1 MESDVFLQGNIE
13 RTVDN
18 FDETF
23 DVVVV
28 GYGFSG
34 AISALEAARAGAK
47 VLLIEKG
54 PVPGGISICSYGAV
68 RCAMDEAPA
77 FQYLKATN
85 GGRTPDA
92 VVRTLSR
99 GMAGL
104 ESYVRDLASVND
116 AEVTT
121 TKETGKT
128 GANYPFVGYDAFYQT
143 VINGVPNFDARAV
156 YPWANGAP
164 GGPILFKVVED
175 NLARED
181 IDIRLNAEALRLIA
195 SNAENEVAGVTYRDA
210 GGIRRIKA
218 RRGVILASGGF
229 EGSPAMQDQ
238 YWEGRPVLPA
248 AAARNTGDGLMMAQD
263 FGAQLWHMWHFHG
276 AYGFRSADPDYP
288 YGIRVKRLPDWI
300 PNGSGFVARR
310 DETGG
315 IDANQV
321 KMVWILLDR
330 DGRRYMNEYPPYTH
344 DTGHRAM
351 HRFDTERQD
360 YPRIPSYLICDENG
374 RKLYPLGRPTS
385 NDEGLRL
392 EWSNDNS
399 REIEAGILKR
409 AGSIAELA
417 GLLGLDAAAVENSV
431 AIWNQAC
438 RDESDGEFGRP
449 PGTMT
454 PIDSPPF
461 YGAPVWPVVSNTQGG
476 PVRDDRQRV
485 VNVTGEPVARLYAV
499 GELGSAFGH
508 LYMSGGNIA
517 ECFISGRI
525 AGPHAAALTPWA

>member
-1 MESDVFLQGNIE
+1 MFLRTSVS
-13 RTVDN
+13 RTVEH

-28 GYGFSG
+28 GYGYSG
-34 AISALEAARAGAK
+34 AIAALEAARAGAN
-47 VLLIEKG
+47 VLVIEKG

-68 RCAMDEAPA
+68 RSAKDEALA
-77 FQYLKATN
+77 FEYLTSTN

-92 VVRTLSR
+92 VARTLSR
-99 GMAGL
+99 GMTGL
-104 ESYVRDLASVND
+104 ESYVRDLAKVND

-121 TKETGKT
+121 TQVTGKV
-128 GANYPFVGYDAFYQT
+128 GANYPFAGYDTFYQT
-143 VINGVPNFDARAV
+143 IVNGIPNFDAHAV
-156 YPWANGAP
+156 YPWAIGAP

-175 NLARED
+175 NLARENVEV
-181 IDIRLNAEALRLIA
+181 RLNAEALRLVA
-195 SNAENEVAGVTYRDA
+195 TSDDNEVAGVTYRGPD
-210 GGIRRIKA
+210 GIRRIKA

-229 EGSPAMQDQ
+229 EGSPELQDQ
-238 YWEGRPVLPA
+238 FWEGRPVLPA
-248 AAARNTGDGLMMAQD
+248 AAERNSGDGIMMAQD
-263 FGAQLWHMWHFHG
+263 FSAQIWHMWHFHG
-276 AYGFRSADPDYP
+276 AYGFKSADPNYP
-288 YGIRVKRLPDWI
+288 YAIRVKRLPDWI
-300 PNGSGFVARR
+300 PNGSGFIARR
-310 DETGG
+310 DESSD
-315 IDANQV
+315 IDSNQV

-344 DTGHRAM
+344 DTGHRPM

-392 EWSNDNS
+392 EWSADNT
-399 REIEAGILKR
+399 REIEAGIIKR
-409 AGSIAELA
+409 ADTIEELA
-417 GLLGLDAAAVENSV
+417 TLLGLDAEAVKESV
-431 AIWNQAC
+431 ARWNASC
-438 RDESDGEFGRP
+438 RNGSDDAFGRP

-454 PIDSPPF
+454 QIDTPPF

-485 VNVTGEPVARLYAV
+485 VNVMGEPIARLYAV

-525 AGPHAAALTPWA
+525 AGPDAAGLAPWD